1 MAALSALLE
10 ENGQERAWRR
20 YMADCACLLVRGRKY
35 EVPRLEFERKKNTPP
50 PVAQSGSEILDG
62 IITQALG
69 EVKT

>member
-20 YMADCACLLVRGRKY
+20 YMADCACLLVRGHKR
-35 EVPRLEFERKKNTPP
+35 EVPRLEFDRKKTSPH
-50 PVAQSGSEILDG
+50 PVMQSGSEILDG

>member
-1 MAALSALLE
+1 MAALEALLE
-10 ENGQERAWRR
+10 TDRRQQAWQN